1 MTGGEGIAASL
12 YVHIPFC
19 AGTCDYCDFYSLPV
33 SRDDP
38 RMAALAEILPRDAA
52 AQIRRFGISRV
63 PTVYIGGGTPSL
75 LGASGIRALLSG
87 LAGALPN
94 PPDELTVELNPES
107 TGAAFLEACRDGGV
121 TRLSLGVQTFHQA
134 SRRLVRRV
142 GEGAALG
149 EKLALAA
156 SYYGGAFS
164 ADLIAG
170 LPGQDE
176 GVLRRDIAGLLASK
190 PAHVSLY
197 SLTREPGTP
206 LAEGR
211 FDVLLPPEDE
221 ADRLWILGR
230 DLLEEAGYGQYE
242 VSNFA
247 LPGKESRHNIRYWRM
262 ENWLGAGPAASGTLI
277 DEAAGTGRRYTHPP
291 DLDGYLRGAGPAPLP
306 EEEAL
311 DRFTLMEETLL
322 MGFRYIRGPDR
333 ALFKG
338 RFRRDL
344 EDCIPQSAAKWRGR
358 GLFEPEKTALNKKG
372 LLHLNAF
379 LRDALGELEREGP

>member
-1 MTGGEGIAASL
+1 
-12 YVHIPFC
+12 
-19 AGTCDYCDFYSLPV
+19 
-33 SRDDP
+33 
-38 RMAALAEILPRDAA
+38 MAALVETLPRDAA
-52 AQIRRFGISRV
+52 AQFRRFGIRRV
-63 PTVYIGGGTPSL
+63 PTVYIGGGTPSM
-75 LGASGIRALLSG
+75 LGAPGIRALLSG
-87 LAGALPN
+87 LAAALPN
-94 PPDELTVELNPES
+94 TPEELTVELNPES
-107 TGAAFLEACRDGGV
+107 TGAAFLEACREGGV

-176 GVLRRDIAGLLASK
+176 GVLRRDIAGLLAFK

-206 LAEGR
+206 LAEPR
-211 FDVLLPPEDE
+211 FDALLPPEDE

-277 DEAAGTGRRYTHPP
+277 DEAAGRGRRYTHPP
-291 DLDGYLRGAGPAPLP
+291 DLDGYLRGAEPRAPLP

-311 DRFTLMEETLL
+311 DRFTLMEETLM

-333 ALFKG
+333 ALFKR
-338 RFRRDL
+338 RFHRDL
-344 EDCIPQSAAKWRGR
+344 EDCIPQSAAKWRDR

-372 LLHLNAF
+372 LLYLNAF
-379 LRDALGELEREGP
+379 LRDALGELEREEGEN